1 MCEWTATNLST
12 LKVWIN
18 FQRIFSNFAESDL
31 LIVSMNCM
39 AYFWAIIFCQYCTRI
54 VNRLE
59 ASDWNCSFSNEKWNF
74 CIEIKKTSVTADWS
88 VEWELEAVRSRA
100 SVIDAA
106 PLSRFS
112 VAPKRAITIKSI
124 AIAMER
130 LDSPKDSISLKKM
143 RWMKKYFLLF
153 FIVIS

>member
-74 CIEIKKTSVTADWS
+74 CIEIKKNQRDGWLVRRVRTRGCSVQGVGDWRGTTFPIFGCTQ
-88 VEWELEAVRSRA
+88 ARHHNQIYRNRNGTT
-100 SVIDAA
+100 
-106 PLSRFS
+106 RFAQGFHFS
-112 VAPKRAITIKSI
+112 EKNEVDEKIF
-124 AIAMER
+124 
-130 LDSPKDSISLKKM
+130 SP
-143 RWMKKYFLLF
+143 F
-153 FIVIS
+153 FYSY